1 MKMENSM
8 EIEENKIRSAYIHIP
23 FCKKICSY
31 CDFCKN
37 YYNENVVKL
46 YLEALKKEIKENYKN
61 ELLNTLYIGGGTPSC
76 LSYNELDV
84 LFEITKLFKLSD
96 DCEFTFECNYE
107 DITDELLS
115 LLKKNR
121 VNRLSIGLQT
131 FNDKYEK
138 ILNKKIDKNLMI
150 KNVSLCKGYFDNI
163 NVDLIYALPDEKM
176 DDLEKDLNE
185 IIKLNVNHIS
195 TYALM
200 IEKHTILYVNNF
212 KELNDDVQ
220 SKMYYKIVNKLKSNG
235 YDHYEIS
242 NFSKKGYESKHNL
255 NYWKNEEY
263 YGFGAGASGFVN
275 KIRYDNTKS
284 AYNYIN
290 GKRMIYKEKITK
302 NTEINDYVMLS
313 LRMINGIDKRL
324 FKRKYNKSIEDVFD
338 YKKLINDKLL
348 IETESN
354 LFIPSDKLFVSN
366 EIIIRLLDSYILNK

>member
-46 YLEALKKEIKENYKN
+46 YLEALKKEIKRNYKN

-76 LSYNELDV
+76 LNYNELDV

-150 KNVSLCKGYFDNI
+150 KNVNLCKRYFDNI

-255 NYWKNEEY
+255 NYWKNEKY